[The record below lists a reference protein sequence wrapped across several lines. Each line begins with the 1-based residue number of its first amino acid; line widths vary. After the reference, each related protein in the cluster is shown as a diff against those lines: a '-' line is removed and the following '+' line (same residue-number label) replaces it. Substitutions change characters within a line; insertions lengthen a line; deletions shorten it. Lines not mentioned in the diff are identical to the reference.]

1 MIPSMSSEFDCFET
15 CAWSMN
21 EAPWN
26 KEKDKI
32 GQLPINRTN
41 LTGLRKVLRERVD
54 YFRPTRE
61 IYLKLRWELND
72 DLLDVF

>member
-1 MIPSMSSEFDCFET
+1 
-15 CAWSMN
+15 MN

-41 LTGLRKVLRERVD
+41 LKAHRVHLIIGSSSAFVNAWTISVLPGKFSWSFDGSSMMIFSMSSESGSKFV
-54 YFRPTRE
+54 
-61 IYLKLRWELND
+61 
-72 DLLDVF
+72 

>member
-1 MIPSMSSEFDCFET
+1 MMIPSMSSEFDCFET

-21 EAPWN
+21 ESPWN

-41 LTGLRKVLRERVD
+41 LTRTQEGVSRHNERFFVNAWTISVLPER
-54 YFRPTRE
+54 FT
-61 IYLKLRWELND
+61 
-72 DLLDVF
+72 